1 VKPGPRRRAVSR
13 RCPGS
18 RTVSD
23 ANVIRRASSAIA
35 RRRAVGQVKSFIQ
48 PINCETQVD
57 ERGRSTGQTSS
68 TTCRLLVIICRCIDR
83 CPAVRRSTMCHRPRL
98 RRRQTSRSVSSTT
111 CSTLSQV
118 ATIQTDKCC
127 NVAVCCVLRLAPTLA
142 SSC

>member
-1 VKPGPRRRAVSR
+1 MKPGPRRRAVSR

-57 ERGRSTGQTSS
+57 ERARSTGQTSS
-68 TTCRLLVIICRCIDR
+68 TTCPLVIICRCIDR

-98 RRRQTSRSVSSTT
+98 LRRQTSRSVSSTT

-118 ATIQTDKCC
+118 AAIQTDKCC
-127 NVAVCCVLRLAPTLA
+127 NVAVCCVLRLAPLA
-142 SSC
+142 PSC